1 MPKRLTIEDFA
12 VLRGPLESGRQGL
25 GSLGGT
31 LLIFIFLQAI
41 LFLLEYYVGG
51 YSLFPNNE
59 KIIMVHLWITLVLII
74 FSIIYSIPAIYLKS
88 QKLQYFLVLLV
99 SQNVGTVSLYLL
111 VMFLIGTEEAGINAD
126 EKLLIM
132 IAQLIILFGFL
143 VFVATFI
150 RLYILLRKGHYRKG
164 SKNDVRRGKFE
175 TKSYIPIAILGSI
188 GLVFVIQY
196 LIRKS
201 YIANLEILVVVIIGI
216 TIIYTML
223 FILPEQL
230 VILYCKFR
238 FKSFNFNRRGYL
250 ESED

>member
-1 MPKRLTIEDFA
+1 MKRLFVEDFA

-31 LLIFIFLQAI
+31 LLLFIFLQSI

-51 YSLFPNNE
+51 YSLFPNKD
-59 KIIMVHLWITLVLII
+59 KIITMHLWITLVLIVL
-74 FSIIYSIPAIYLKS
+74 SIIYSIPAVHVKS
-88 QKLQYFLVLLV
+88 QKLQYFLVIVV
-99 SQNVGTVSLYLL
+99 SQNVGAVSLFLL
-111 VMFLIGTEEAGINAD
+111 VLFLIGTEEAGINAN

-132 IAQLIILFGFL
+132 IAQITILFGLLIFI
-143 VFVATFI
+143 ATFI
-150 RLYILLRKGHYRKG
+150 RVYILLRKGHYRKG

-175 TKSYIPIAILGSI
+175 IRSYIPIAIIGST

-201 YIANLEILVVVIIGI
+201 YIVNLEIMVVIIIGI
-216 TIIYTML
+216 IIIYTML
-223 FILPEQL
+223 FVLPEQL

-238 FKSFNFNRRGYL
+238 FKSFNFNKRGYL